1 MRIDRIDGHEYW
13 TAESLDDL
21 RGWEIITVQPWKE
34 GVSRLHCC
42 RAVDSATT
50 EFRMIYCR
58 TSILHGTIE
67 VETVQ

>member
-1 MRIDRIDGHEYW
+1 MRVDRVEDEDYW

-21 RGWEIITVQPWKE
+21 RGWEIITAEPITE
-34 GVSRLHCC
+34 AVSRFHCC
-42 RAVDSATT
+42 RAVDSAIT

>member
-1 MRIDRIDGHEYW
+1 MRVDRIEGDDYW

-21 RGWEIITVQPWKE
+21 RGWEIITTEPFTEAVR
-34 GVSRLHCC
+34 RLHCC

-50 EFRMIYCR
+50 EFRTIYCR
-58 TSILHGTIE
+58 TSILHKTIE

>member
-1 MRIDRIDGHEYW
+1 MRIDRIGDEDYW

-21 RGWEIITVQPWKE
+21 RGWEIITAEPITE
-34 GVSRLHCC
+34 AVSRLHCC
-42 RAVDSATT
+42 RAVDSATA

-58 TSILHGTIE
+58 TSIMREVIE